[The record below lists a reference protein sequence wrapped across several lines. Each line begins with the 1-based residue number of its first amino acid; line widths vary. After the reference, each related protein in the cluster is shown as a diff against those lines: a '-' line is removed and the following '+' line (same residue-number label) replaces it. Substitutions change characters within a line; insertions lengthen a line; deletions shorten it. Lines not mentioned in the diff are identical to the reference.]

1 MNILAKLR
9 QQASQ
14 NPRRVIL
21 PEQDDPR
28 VVEAAKTLVA
38 QKLATPVFLAPAA
51 EEVAGVEIFN
61 TQPNYP
67 VVLEQAAQALATL
80 RAKKGMTIEQARE
93 ALANPLLLGALL
105 LHIGYV
111 DAGVCGSL
119 ATTADVLR
127 AGLQGIGL
135 APGSTL
141 VSSVFLMEWPDKIL
155 SYADCAVVPSP
166 DSAQLAQIAVSSAQ
180 THQRLTGETPRVAML
195 SFSTK
200 GSAEHEN
207 VDKVRAATTLAKAK
221 APNLLIDGEM
231 QFDAAYVPAIG
242 QRKAPGSPVAGQANV
257 FVFPDLNAGNIGYKI
272 TERLGG
278 ANAIG
283 PILQGLAKPWTDLS
297 RGCKAEDIVDVAVI
311 VSIMSLTA

>member
-1 MNILAKLR
+1 MNILEKLR

-14 NPRRVIL
+14 NPRRVVL

-28 VVEAAKTLVA
+28 VVEAAKTLIA
-38 QKLATPVFLAPAA
+38 QKLAVPVFLAPAA
-51 EEVAGVEIFN
+51 ETIAGVEIFN
-61 TQPNYP
+61 AQPNYP
-67 VVLEQAAQALATL
+67 AVLEQAAQALAVL
-80 RAKKGMTIEQARE
+80 RAKKGMTIEQARH
-93 ALANPLLLGALL
+93 ALARNSLLLGALL

-135 APGSTL
+135 APGATL

-166 DSAQLAQIAVSSAQ
+166 DSAQLAQIAISSAQ
-180 THQRLTGETPRVAML
+180 THQRLTGEIPRVAML

-200 GSAEHEN
+200 GSAQHEN
-207 VDKVRAATTLAKAK
+207 VDKVRAATELAKTK
-221 APNLLIDGEM
+221 APSLLIDGEM

-311 VSIMSLTA
+311 VSILANG

>member
-1 MNILAKLR
+1 MNILEKLR
-9 QQASQ
+9 AQAAL

-28 VVEAAKTLVA
+28 VVEAARILVERG
-38 QKLATPVFLAPAA
+38 LAHPVFLRPAS
-51 EEVAGVEIFN
+51 EVIQGVEVLSLRTDCHDI
-61 TQPNYP
+61 
-67 VVLEQAAQALATL
+67 LEQAAQALAQL
-80 RAKKGMTIEQARE
+80 RAKKGLTLAEAR
-93 ALANPLLLGALL
+93 ALLENPLLLGAVL
-105 LHIGYV
+105 LHIGFV
-111 DAGVCGSL
+111 DAGVTGSL

-127 AGLQGIGL
+127 AGLQGVGL
-135 APGSTL
+135 APGATL
-141 VSSVFLMEWPDKIL
+141 VSSVFLMEFPGQIL
-155 SYADCAVVPSP
+155 SYADCAVVPLPTSE
-166 DSAQLAQIAVSSAQ
+166 QLAQIALSSAQ

-200 GSAEHEN
+200 GSAEHES
-207 VDKVRAATTLAKAK
+207 VTRVRSATEIAKAR
-221 APNLLIDGEM
+221 APDLAVDGEM
-231 QFDAAYVPAIG
+231 QFDAAFVPAIG
-242 QRKAPGSPVAGQANV
+242 ARKAPGSSVAGRANV

-311 VSIMSLTA
+311 VSLLASA

>member
-1 MNILAKLR
+1 MNILQKLR

-14 NPRRVIL
+14 NPRRVVL
-21 PEQDDPR
+21 PEQADPR

-38 QKLATPVFLAPAA
+38 HKLAIPVFLAPAE

-61 TQPNYP
+61 AQPNHAE
-67 VVLEQAAQALATL
+67 VLEQAAQALAAL
-80 RAKKGMTIEQARE
+80 RAKKGMTIEQARA

-135 APGSTL
+135 APDATL

-166 DSAQLAQIAVSSAQ
+166 DSAQLAQIAVSSAL
-180 THQRLTGETPRVAML
+180 THRRLTGEIPRVAML

-207 VDKVRAATTLAKAK
+207 IDKVRTATELARIK
-221 APNLLIDGEM
+221 APDLLVDGEM
-231 QFDAAYVPAIG
+231 QFDAAYVPTIG

-311 VSIMSLTA
+311 VSILANG